1 MLEFEFVLVSAHL
14 VKVVHVQLN
23 QSMSTCRMKEDMF
36 ECLKYW
42 GRTISSKAFMLKI
55 LNELHR
61 NSDVSDALGDDRCAL
76 ATLGEDVIGGT
87 ESLQAIILSY
97 FFYWSIL

>member
-1 MLEFEFVLVSAHL
+1 MLEFKFVLVSAHL

-23 QSMSTCRMKEDMF
+23 QSMITCRMKEEML

-42 GRTISSKAFMLKI
+42 GRTISSKALMLKI

-61 NSDVSDALGDDRCAL
+61 NSDVSDALGDDRCAF
-76 ATLGEDVIGGT
+76 ATLGEDVMGGT
-87 ESLQAIILSY
+87 ESLQAIIL
-97 FFYWSIL
+97 